1 MEKFV
6 SMAFVGLIVAVL
18 LMECAAAQTVH
29 VVGDIMG
36 WSIPMSGGA
45 GAYVTWAATK
55 NFVVGDVL
63 TAAPSGT
70 LTALLWAN
78 VGSRIPLN
86 SSGSCAHSLGDGYRL
101 AFNFV
106 TNEHDVLR
114 VPKASYDGCTSSNP
128 IGNPI
133 TTGPANITLDSAGE
147 HYYICTFGWHCQAGQ
162 KLAITVSAT
171 PGSSPSPTGNPTP
184 PTTSTPTA
192 PSPSS
197 SSPADCTLAPTSGPT
212 AGGPTG
218 STTRTNNIPTTTGIP
233 DSSSSL
239 VLASVLVPLLAI
251 VMQDLFF

>member
-63 TAAPSGT
+63 T
-70 LTALLWAN
+70 
-78 VGSRIPLN
+78 
-86 SSGSCAHSLGDGYRL
+86 
-101 AFNFV
+101 FNFV

>member
-29 VVGDIMG
+29 VVGDSMG
-36 WSIPMSGGA
+36 WSIPLSGGA

-63 TAAPSGT
+63 T
-70 LTALLWAN
+70 
-78 VGSRIPLN
+78 
-86 SSGSCAHSLGDGYRL
+86 
-101 AFNFV
+101 FNFV

-114 VPKASYDGCTSSNP
+114 VAKASYDVCTSSNP

-133 TTGPANITLDSAGE
+133 TTGTANITLDSAGE

-184 PTTSTPTA
+184 PTRSTPTA
-192 PSPSS
+192 PSPNS